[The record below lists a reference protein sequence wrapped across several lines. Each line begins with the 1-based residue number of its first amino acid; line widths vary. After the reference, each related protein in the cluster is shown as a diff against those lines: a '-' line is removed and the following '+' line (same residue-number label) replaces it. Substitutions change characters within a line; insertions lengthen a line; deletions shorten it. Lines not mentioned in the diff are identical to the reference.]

1 MTTNDMSDTTTRTL
15 RIAGWTLA
23 ACLLALPAVAM
34 RFTSEVNWTGSDFV
48 FAGVIFA
55 IVGGLFELAARTTS
69 NIAYRVAT
77 VLAVGCGFL
86 QVWINLAVGII
97 GNEDNP
103 ANLTYFAVVGAAVS
117 GAIVALGSARGLAR
131 TMALAA
137 ALQVAF
143 SILHWIDGT
152 PTPIIDGFFAA
163 LWIAAAR
170 LYFRADGQRAV
181 AAA

>member
-69 NIAYRVAT
+69 NIAYRLAT
-77 VLAVGCGFL
+77 ILAVACAFL
-86 QVWINLAVGII
+86 QIWINGAVGII
-97 GNEDNP
+97 GDEGNE
-103 ANLTYFAVVGAAVS
+103 ANWTYYAVVFAAIS
-117 GAIVALGSARGLAR
+117 GSIVALGNARGLAR

-170 LYFRADGQRAV
+170 LYLRADKQRV
-181 AAA
+181 LAAA